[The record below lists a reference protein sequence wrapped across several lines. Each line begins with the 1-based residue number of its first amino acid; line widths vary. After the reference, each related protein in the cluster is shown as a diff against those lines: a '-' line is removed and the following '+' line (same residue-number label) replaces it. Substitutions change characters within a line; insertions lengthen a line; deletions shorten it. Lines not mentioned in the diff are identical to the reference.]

1 MNRKYDTTEANVI
14 YGRRLNRTMN
24 AHGISANRLH
34 LHSWISKSMINKLR
48 RGEHSPTL
56 DMILS
61 LNEALQELGA
71 EPVNVSISEIP
82 RPGLNPDGAE
92 PESVA
97 KKLAGS
103 KAPRRTSK
111 KPQNGPAVMPD
122 PRPEP
127 EPQAEPEPA
136 PAGGSMMEKMLAN
149 LGG

>member
-1 MNRKYDTTEANVI
+1 MNRKYDTTEANAI

-92 PESVA
+92 PASVA

-103 KAPRRTSK
+103 EPAPKVAKPEPVKAE
-111 KPQNGPAVMPD
+111 PA
-122 PRPEP
+122 PEP
-127 EPQAEPEPA
+127 EPQTEPEPA
-136 PAGGSMMEKMLAN
+136 PAGGSMMEKMVAN